1 MNGVCPRHPTPAGL
15 RRRGVALALA
25 FALGTGIVPAVG
37 AAEPALRPVLFGGS
51 EQRLPDFADLVEQVT
66 PAVVNITVLSR
77 SSEEALPFPFD
88 ENDPFFEFFRR
99 FGIPLPQIPG
109 GRGEAPV
116 QRGLGSGFIVSSD
129 GYILTNAHVV
139 GEGGEGTDLTVQL
152 ADGRKFPAKIV
163 GADRRTDIA
172 VVKIDAKGLPT
183 VKFGD
188 PEKARVGQ
196 WVIAVGSPF
205 GFEHTVTAGIIS
217 AKSRRLP
224 DETYVPFIQ
233 TDAAVNPGNSGG
245 PLFNMDGEVI
255 GINSQIYSR
264 SGGYMGIAFAIP
276 SDVAQEVKDQLIA
289 YGRVQRG
296 KLGVVIQG
304 MDEELAKSFGL
315 DKPEGALVANVEEGS
330 PAAKA
335 GIQAG
340 DVIVAVDGQKVK
352 DSADLPRLIGRRK
365 PGEAVRVELLR
376 QGKRLEKSVTLAE
389 LDEDTARAAVPG
401 KKSPGEPSAAGIAV
415 RPLTAQEAK
424 ERGLEEGGVLVTRVE
439 GLAALAGL
447 RPGDVILA
455 VNQQPVRTPE
465 EFRQAVSKAGSRFA
479 VLVDRN
485 GMRLFIAIRRQ

>member
-1 MNGVCPRHPTPAGL
+1 
-15 RRRGVALALA
+15 
-25 FALGTGIVPAVG
+25 
-37 AAEPALRPVLFGGS
+37 
-51 EQRLPDFADLVEQVT
+51 
-66 PAVVNITVLSR
+66 
-77 SSEEALPFPFD
+77 
-88 ENDPFFEFFRR
+88 
-99 FGIPLPQIPG
+99 
-109 GRGEAPV
+109 
-116 QRGLGSGFIVSSD
+116 
-129 GYILTNAHVV
+129 
-139 GEGGEGTDLTVQL
+139 
-152 ADGRKFPAKIV
+152 
-163 GADRRTDIA
+163 
-172 VVKIDAKGLPT
+172 
-183 VKFGD
+183 
-188 PEKARVGQ
+188 
-196 WVIAVGSPF
+196 
-205 GFEHTVTAGIIS
+205 
-217 AKSRRLP
+217 
-224 DETYVPFIQ
+224 
-233 TDAAVNPGNSGG
+233 
-245 PLFNMDGEVI
+245 MDGEVI

-424 ERGLEEGGVLVTRVE
+424 ERGLEEGGVL
-439 GLAALAGL
+439 
-447 RPGDVILA
+447 
-455 VNQQPVRTPE
+455 
-465 EFRQAVSKAGSRFA
+465 
-479 VLVDRN
+479 
-485 GMRLFIAIRRQ
+485 

>member
-1 MNGVCPRHPTPAGL
+1 MNGVSPRHPTSAGL
-15 RRRGVALALA
+15 RRRGAALA
-25 FALGTGIVPAVG
+25 FALALVTGIVVPAAS

-51 EQRLPDFADLVEQVT
+51 ERRLPDFADLVEQVT
-66 PAVVNITVLSR
+66 PAVVNITVVSR
-77 SSEEALPFPFD
+77 SSAEALPFPFD

-139 GEGGEGTDLTVQL
+139 GEGGEDAEVTVQL
-152 ADGRKFPAKIV
+152 ADGRKFPAKVV

-172 VVKIDAKGLPT
+172 VVKIDANGLPT

-233 TDAAVNPGNSGG
+233 TDVAVNPGNSGG

-289 YGRVQRG
+289 HGRVQRG

-315 DKPEGALVANVEEGS
+315 DKPEGALVASVETDS
-330 PAAKA
+330 PAGKA
-335 GIQAG
+335 GIQPG
-340 DVIVAVDGQKVK
+340 DVIVGVDGQRIV
-352 DSADLPRLIGRRK
+352 DSADLPRIIGRRK
-365 PGEAVRVELLR
+365 PGETVRVELLR
-376 QGKRLEKSVTLAE
+376 QGKRLEKRVTLAE
-389 LDEDTARAAVPG
+389 LEEETAQASPG
-401 KKSPGEPSAAGIAV
+401 KKPSGEPAAAGISV
-415 RPLTAQEAK
+415 RALTAQEAK
-424 ERGLEEGGVLVTRVE
+424 ERGLAEGGVMVTRVT
-439 GLAALAGL
+439 GPAALAGL
-447 RPGDVILA
+447 RPGDVIVA

-465 EFRQAVSKAGSRFA
+465 EFRQAVNAAGNRFA

-485 GMRLFIAIRRQ
+485 GMRLFIAIRR

>member
-1 MNGVCPRHPTPAGL
+1 MNGVSPRHPTSAGL
-15 RRRGVALALA
+15 RRRGAALA
-25 FALGTGIVPAVG
+25 FALALGTGLAPAAG

-66 PAVVNITVLSR
+66 PAVVNITVVSR
-77 SSEEALPFPFD
+77 ANEEALPFPFD
-88 ENDPFFEFFRR
+88 ESDPFFEFFRR
-99 FGIPLPQIPG
+99 FGIPLPHMPG

-116 QRGLGSGFIVSSD
+116 QRGLGSGFIVSAD

-139 GEGGEGTDLTVQL
+139 GEGGEGTDVTVQL
-152 ADGRKFPAKIV
+152 ADGRKFPAKVV
-163 GADRRTDIA
+163 GTDRRTDIA
-172 VVKIDAKGLPT
+172 VLKIEAKGLPV

-188 PEKARVGQ
+188 PNKARVGQ

-205 GFEHTVTAGIIS
+205 GFEHSVTAGIIS

-233 TDAAVNPGNSGG
+233 TDVAVNPGNSGG
-245 PLFNMDGEVI
+245 PLFNLDGEVI

-315 DKPEGALVANVEEGS
+315 DKPQGALVASVEEGS

-340 DVIVAVDGQKVK
+340 DIIVGVDGQRIE

-365 PGEAVRVELLR
+365 PGETVRLELLH
-376 QGKRLEKSVTLAE
+376 QGKRQEKSVTLAE
-389 LDEDTARAAVPG
+389 LDEETAGAATPG
-401 KKSPGEPSAAGIAV
+401 KKSAGEPMAAGIAV
-415 RPLTAQEAK
+415 RALSAQEAK
-424 ERGLEEGGVLVTRVE
+424 ERGLEEGAVVVTRVE

-465 EFRQAVSKAGSRFA
+465 EFRQAVSKAGNRFA

-485 GMRLFIAIRRQ
+485 GMRLFIAVRRQ